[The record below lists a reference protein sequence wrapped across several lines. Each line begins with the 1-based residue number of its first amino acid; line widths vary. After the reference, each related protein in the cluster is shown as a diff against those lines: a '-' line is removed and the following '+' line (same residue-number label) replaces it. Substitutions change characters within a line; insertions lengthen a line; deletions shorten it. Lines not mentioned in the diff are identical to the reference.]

1 VPPEFHAHAWE
12 AGRPLGPDDFELD
25 VALSRLGGAVDRFRF
40 TPAGRFL
47 RGDGVVSEPHS
58 FAVTVVAR
66 HRGREHR
73 WEFESYEGRTQIAP
87 EIAAA
92 AGIEVETAGPATLR
106 EEFELTGTIQ
116 ARPERVAR
124 IEAPFPGVV
133 REVRYG
139 PGERVARGAVMAR
152 IESRDSLETYPV
164 EAPLAGTVLD
174 RHVQAGELT
183 QGVLYTV
190 ADLSSV
196 FAEIEAWGADVARL
210 AAGQAVHVETVDG
223 VTRGTGVVRQVAP
236 VATRASQSVRARVE
250 LDNAAGQ
257 WRPGQFVRARVTVAE
272 HAVPLAVR
280 NEAVQRF
287 RDHAVVFARVG
298 DTYEVRMLETGR
310 RDRDWTEVLDGLAP
324 GTAYVTANSFLVK
337 ADIEK
342 SGASHDH

>member
-1 VPPEFHAHAWE
+1 
-12 AGRPLGPDDFELD
+12 
-25 VALSRLGGAVDRFRF
+25 
-40 TPAGRFL
+40 
-47 RGDGVVSEPHS
+47 
-58 FAVTVVAR
+58 
-66 HRGREHR
+66 
-73 WEFESYEGRTQIAP
+73 
-87 EIAAA
+87 
-92 AGIEVETAGPATLR
+92 
-106 EEFELTGTIQ
+106 
-116 ARPERVAR
+116 
-124 IEAPFPGVV
+124 
-133 REVRYG
+133 
-139 PGERVARGAVMAR
+139 
-152 IESRDSLETYPV
+152 
-164 EAPLAGTVLD
+164 
-174 RHVQAGELT
+174 
-183 QGVLYTV
+183 
-190 ADLSSV
+190 V

-236 VATRASQSVRARVE
+236 VATRASQSVRARFE

-272 HAVPLAVR
+272 HAAPLAVR